1 MCNACGLELFML
13 NPPGAVI
20 RSEHCESLLT
30 TVALKKKTIKQK
42 KQKNLPQALLRMSS
56 PAESQALLIE
66 SCCLIHCPCSSFNH
80 RM

>member
-1 MCNACGLELFML
+1 MCNACGLALFML
-13 NPPGAVI
+13 NPPGTVI

-30 TVALKKKTIKQK
+30 TVALKK